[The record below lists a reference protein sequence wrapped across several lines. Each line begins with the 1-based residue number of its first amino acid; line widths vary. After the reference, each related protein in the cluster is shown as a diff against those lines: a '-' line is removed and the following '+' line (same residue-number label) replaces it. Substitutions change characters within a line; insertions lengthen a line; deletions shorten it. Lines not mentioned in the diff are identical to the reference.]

1 MTIEDP
7 QAEQTPSTEPTGSI
21 ASIAAQLWDEVLQR
35 LAKVQAVAPSSAQLW
50 DEVLQRL
57 TEVRETH
64 AKLATAVDHL
74 GALLSSALATERQR
88 DLARRGIA
96 ADFALDVDVPPLLVV
111 PASPQVEPSEP
122 SEPSD
127 EMPLLPEQTVTDTLR
142 APEEPETYESE
153 AHEASYEGD
162 HPWLTESVI
171 VTPVN
176 RYEIEEEG
184 PWLAEPGVTE
194 ALEESSEAPAETAQ
208 ALPEIA
214 VLEIPEEV
222 AFQTPELVDALLAAE
237 FGDAAVMV
245 MDPEI
250 TTLDA
255 FLAEEFAPA
264 DQGNAT
270 TPEDLLPPTPA
281 DSPSGSFD
289 TPFLTG
295 SFDTPFLTGESTL
308 PVEPP
313 PIPAPLATA
322 DTAEIEDTLTNV
334 DAADEAASETDF
346 DSPSWS
352 FEDTLTNVDAADEA
366 TEPEDLLPPTP
377 ADPPSWSFDTPFL
390 AGESTLPVEPP
401 PIPAPLATAET
412 AEFQDTLTDVDAAD
426 ETTEPEADSDPPSWS
441 FDTPF
446 LAGESTLPVERP
458 PILAPLETADTAEFQ
473 DTLTDVDAA
482 DEATE
487 PEDLLPPT
495 PADSPSWSFDT
506 PFLTGESTLPV
517 EPPPIPAPLATAN
530 TAEFQ
535 DTLTDVDAAGE
546 ATEPEDLLPPTPA
559 DPPSWSFASM
569 TTEILEA
576 APEESPREADAL
588 PADEVTRGSQ
598 DPLGPNVVSQDFTI
612 VSKRRRHSHLHLR

>member
-390 AGESTLPVEPP
+390 AGESTLPVE
-401 PIPAPLATAET
+401 
-412 AEFQDTLTDVDAAD
+412 
-426 ETTEPEADSDPPSWS
+426 
-441 FDTPF
+441 
-446 LAGESTLPVERP
+446 RP